1 MVIRSR
7 DEVGELALSFNR
19 MVEELRT
26 RERIKE
32 TFGKFV
38 DPRIV
43 TRLIGNSAEQA
54 ERRNLT
60 VFFPTSK
67 ASLVSANNSPP
78 ALSQTC

>member
-43 TRLIGNSAEQA
+43 TQLIGNSADQA

-60 VFFPTSK
+60 VFFSDIKGFTGISEQLT
-67 ASLVSANNSPP
+67 ASASS
-78 ALSQTC
+78 TC